1 MNYYQRIQKS
11 IDYIEDSLDTDIK
24 VEDAARIA
32 FMSVSVFHRMF
43 FAIVGYLPKEYIRLR
58 RISLAADEIKAG
70 NSRIIDIAVKYA
82 YDSADSFSRAFK
94 NVTGFLPSKYSEST
108 KDYYFERIEI
118 MDKYF
123 EVQDKEMLEKYPD
136 IKVLKELQPMRVAYY
151 CYYGKNPEN
160 GAFSVMNDWLL
171 KNNIDLNNS
180 NYRIFGYNAPDS
192 ELSKE
197 GYGYEVCITI
207 PDDMK
212 VDDET
217 VKVKNLEGGLYA
229 VIAVERDECF
239 GDNIVKG
246 WDRLQKW
253 LEGSKYAYGGRQWL
267 EEHLGFSEQAEHI
280 GGVDLYMPIVLKSE
294 LNADEIEEFVDKM
307 TVVSYT
313 QKGKN
318 AQHKACKY
326 IFDWAEKNSI
336 NLSDEKTRIF
346 AFYNFEQIG
355 KPDFFY
361 TIYLSIDEN
370 ISVNDENLRKSIF
383 DGGLYLKRNVKY
395 KNNAYSWFDFIK
407 SIENSRKYSFGKH
420 QFMEEYLID
429 KPEINNET
437 EIAQYMPVAI
447 KCNN

>member
-11 IDYIEDSLDTDIK
+11 IDFIEGSLDTDIK
-24 VEDAARIA
+24 VEDAAREA

-43 FAIVGYLPKEYIRLR
+43 FAIAGYLPKEYIRLR

-94 NVTGFLPSKYSEST
+94 SVTGFLPSRYSEST
-108 KDYYFERIEI
+108 RDYSFERIDI

-123 EVQDKEMLEKYPD
+123 EVQDKELLEKYPD
-136 IKVLKELQPMRVAYY
+136 IKILKEIQPMRVAYY
-151 CYYGKNPEN
+151 CYYGENPEE
-160 GAFSVMNDWLL
+160 GAFKVMNDWVL

-180 NYRIFGYNAPDS
+180 NYRIFGYNAPDG
-192 ELSKE
+192 ENSKE

-207 PDDMK
+207 PDDIV
-212 VDDET
+212 VDDELI
-217 VKVKNLEGGLYA
+217 KVKNLEGGLYA
-229 VIAVERDECF
+229 VIAVERDECI
-239 GDNIVKG
+239 GDNIAKG
-246 WDRLQKW
+246 WNRLQKW
-253 LEGSKYAYGGRQWL
+253 LEGSKYVYGGRQWL

-280 GGVDLYMPIVLKSE
+280 GGIDLYMPIMLKSE
-294 LNADEIEEFVDKM
+294 LNTEETEEFIDKM
-307 TVVSYT
+307 MTVSCT

-326 IFDWAEKNSI
+326 IFNWALKNNIDFS
-336 NLSDEKTRIF
+336 SDKTRIF
-346 AFYNFEQIG
+346 AFYNFEKIG

-370 ISVNDENLRKSIF
+370 VVVSDENLKKSIF
-383 DGGLYLKRNVKY
+383 NGGLYLKRNVKY
-395 KNNAYSWFDFIK
+395 KNNAFSWFDFISSVEK
-407 SIENSRKYSFGKH
+407 SRKYGFGRH

-429 KPEINNET
+429 KPDINNET
-437 EIAQYMPVAI
+437 EIAQYMPVVA
-447 KCNN
+447 KCK